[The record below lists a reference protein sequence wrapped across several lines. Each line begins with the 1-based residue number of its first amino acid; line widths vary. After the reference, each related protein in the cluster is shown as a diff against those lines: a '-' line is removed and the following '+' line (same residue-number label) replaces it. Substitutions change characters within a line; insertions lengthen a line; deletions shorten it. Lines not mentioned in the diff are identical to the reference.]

1 MGCMNDPPDTAVR
14 NTLQIIDC
22 GLADYRQV
30 LRQQVEIHAQR
41 LAGQVPDTVL
51 VCEHPAVVTLGAR
64 RTANRLLASPEQM
77 AGQGIEVV
85 EVTRG
90 GGTTAHNPGQLVFYP
105 ILDLRR
111 RGLSAGPYVR
121 TLEAIGL
128 ELLGTLGLQAETR
141 RGLPGLWVGDRKI
154 ASIGVRVSKGVT
166 FHGMAVNIR
175 NDLGIF
181 DLVVPCGLDGVRMT
195 SHLEETGHACPM
207 AVAKAR
213 LHEQLIEHL
222 S

>member
-1 MGCMNDPPDTAVR
+1 MDRPLDTATR
-14 NTLQIIDC
+14 NEPRIIDC

-30 LRQQVEIHAQR
+30 LAQQVELHAHR

-51 VCEHPAVVTLGAR
+51 ICEHPAVVTLGAR
-64 RTANRLLASPEQM
+64 KTANKLLASPEQL
-77 AGQGIEVV
+77 ASKGIDVV

-111 RGLSAGPYVR
+111 RGLSAGQYVR
-121 TLEAIGL
+121 TLEKIGL
-128 ELLGTLGLQAETR
+128 DLLGALGLEAQTR
-141 RGLPGLWVGDRKI
+141 KGLPGLWVGDRKI
-154 ASIGVRVSKGVT
+154 ASIGVRLSKGVA

-175 NDLGIF
+175 NDLRIF
-181 DLVVPCGLDGVRMT
+181 DLLVPCGLDGVEMT
-195 SHLEETGHACPM
+195 SHLKETGQACPM
-207 AVAKAR
+207 ATAKAR
-213 LHEQLIEHL
+213 LAELLTGHL

>member
-1 MGCMNDPPDTAVR
+1 MGCMHDPSDTVVR
-14 NTLQIIDC
+14 NMLQIIDC
-22 GLADYRQV
+22 GVADYRQV

-64 RTANRLLASPEQM
+64 RTANRLLASPEQL

-90 GGTTAHNPGQLVFYP
+90 GGTTAHNPGQLVLYP
-105 ILDLRR
+105 ILDLRK

-128 ELLGTLGLQAETR
+128 ELLRTLGLQAKTR
-141 RGLPGLWVGDRKI
+141 KGLPGLWVEDRKI

-175 NDLGIF
+175 NDLRIF

-195 SHLEETGHACPM
+195 SHLKETGNACPM

-213 LHEQLIEHL
+213 LNELLIEHL